1 MDNKQHWEKV
11 YDTKASDAVSWYA
24 PHLDT
29 SLSLIHQ
36 AAHSKDAAI
45 IDIGGG
51 ESTLV
56 DDLLSEGYE
65 DVSVLDISQKAIDV
79 ALLSYQLA

>member
-1 MDNKQHWEKV
+1 MNKKDHWEKV
-11 YDTKASDAVSWYA
+11 YGDKAPDAVSWYA
-24 PHLDT
+24 PHLET
-29 SLSLIHQ
+29 SLNLIDQ
-36 AAHSKDAAI
+36 ASANKSAAI

-65 DVSVLDISQKAIDV
+65 DISVLDIS
-79 ALLSYQLA
+79 